1 MFDFYLIGSV
11 ALNII
16 LFLMW
21 KKEDWYNLC
30 IKAFL
35 LLLSIAGVIV
45 VINTYNLIH

>member
-16 LFLMW
+16 LSLMW
-21 KKEDWYNLC
+21 RSDDLFNLC
-30 IKAFL
+30 IKVL
-35 LLLSIAGVIV
+35 LLVLSITGVLV